1 MDRISGIESDDEF
14 VLKVENMILGK
25 LFADSE
31 QQTLQT
37 SYEELQRSLTEVEK
51 YPIFQTALNNLIISG
66 LISRIG
72 NDDYRITDNGI
83 GEYQTR
89 TQR

>member
-1 MDRISGIESDDEF
+1 
-14 VLKVENMILGK
+14 MILGK
-25 LFADSE
+25 LFADFE
-31 QQTLQT
+31 QQASQT

-51 YPIFQTALNNLIISG
+51 YPIFQTALDNLIISG

-83 GEYQTR
+83 GEFQTR